1 MKNFCTQKKKKKKKS
16 KTEISIFRVDDEKH
30 FWLFE
35 IFKKKKKRKRKS
47 HAEKTPFFFCEPF
60 PLLKNTKCV

>member
-1 MKNFCTQKKKKKKKS
+1 MKNFCTQKKKKKKS

-35 IFKKKKKRKRKS
+35 IFKKKKKEKKKS
-47 HAEKTPFFFCEPF
+47 RG
-60 PLLKNTKCV
+60 KNTIFLL